1 MTTMILGIGTDIAS
15 IDRFINSQQHMER
28 MANRILT
35 DYELKEFNNLKEN
48 HGRYLAKKWAAKEAV
63 SKAFGTGIA
72 GDTKFKSI
80 EIRHKNNGQPFVVF
94 WDKLKDSAEVLKLR
108 CHLSISDE
116 QDTVVAYTVI
126 EYPG

>member
-1 MTTMILGIGTDIAS
+1 MILGIGTDITS
-15 IDRFINSQQHMER
+15 VDRFINSQQHMER

-35 DYELKEFNNLKEN
+35 EYELKEFNGLKEN

-63 SKAFGTGIA
+63 SKAFGTGIT

-80 EIRHKNNGQPFVVF
+80 EIRHDSNGKPIVIF
-94 WDKLKDSAEVLKLR
+94 WNKLKDNAETLKLR

-116 QDTVVAYTVI
+116 LDTVVAYTVI
-126 EYPG
+126 EYHV

>member
-1 MTTMILGIGTDIAS
+1 MILGIGTDITS
-15 IDRFINSQQHMER
+15 VDRFINSQQHMER

-35 DYELKEFNNLKEN
+35 EYELKEFNSLKEN

-80 EIRHKNNGQPFVVF
+80 EIRHDSNGKPIVIF
-94 WDKLKDSAEVLKLR
+94 WNKLKDNAETLKLR

-116 QDTVVAYTVI
+116 LDTVVAYTVI
-126 EYPG
+126 EYHV

>member
-1 MTTMILGIGTDIAS
+1 MILGIGTDITNV
-15 IDRFINSQQHMER
+15 DRFINSQQHMER

-35 DYELKEFNNLKEN
+35 DHELKEFNNLKEN

-80 EIRHKNNGQPFVVF
+80 EIRHDYNGKPVVIF
-94 WDKLKDSAEVLKLR
+94 WNKLKDNAETLRLR

-116 QDTVVAYTVI
+116 ADTVVAYTVI

>member
-1 MTTMILGIGTDIAS
+1 MILGIGTDITS
-15 IDRFINSQQHMER
+15 VDRFINSQQHMER

-35 DYELKEFNNLKEN
+35 EYELKEFNSLKEN

-80 EIRHKNNGQPFVVF
+80 EIRHDSNGKPIVIF
-94 WDKLKDSAEVLKLR
+94 WNKLKDNAETLKLR

-116 QDTVVAYTVI
+116 VDTVVAYTVI
-126 EYPG
+126 EYHV

>member
-1 MTTMILGIGTDIAS
+1 MILGIGTDITNV
-15 IDRFINSQQHMER
+15 DRFINSQQHMER

-35 DYELKEFNNLKEN
+35 DHELKEFNNRKGN

-80 EIRHKNNGQPFVVF
+80 EIRHDYNGKPVVIF
-94 WDKLKDSAEVLKLR
+94 WNKLKDNAETLRLR

-116 QDTVVAYTVI
+116 ADTVVAYTVI

>member
-1 MTTMILGIGTDIAS
+1 MILGIGTDITS
-15 IDRFINSQQHMER
+15 VDRFINSQQHMEQ

-35 DYELKEFNNLKEN
+35 EYELKEFNGLKEN

-63 SKAFGTGIA
+63 SKAFGTGIT

-80 EIRHKNNGQPFVVF
+80 EIRHDSNGKPIVIF
-94 WDKLKDSAEVLKLR
+94 WNKLKDNAETLKLR

-116 QDTVVAYTVI
+116 VDTVIAYTVI
-126 EYPG
+126 EYHV

>member
-1 MTTMILGIGTDIAS
+1 MILGIGTDITN
-15 IDRFINSQQHMER
+15 IDRFINSHQHMER

-35 DYELKEFNNLKEN
+35 EYELTEFNGLKEN

-80 EIRHKNNGQPFVVF
+80 EIRHDSNGKPIVIF
-94 WDKLKDSAEVLKLR
+94 WDKLKANAETLRLR

-116 QDTVVAYTVI
+116 VDTVVAYTVI

>member
-1 MTTMILGIGTDIAS
+1 MILGIGTDITS

-35 DYELKEFNNLKEN
+35 EYELQEFNSLKED
-48 HGRYLAKKWAAKEAV
+48 HARYLAKKWAAKEAV
-63 SKAFGTGIA
+63 SKAWGTGIA

-80 EIRHKNNGQPFVVF
+80 EIRHNQQGKPIVIFYN
-94 WDKLKDSAEVLKLR
+94 KLKEHVEVLRAR
-108 CHLSISDE
+108 CHISISDE
-116 QDTVVAYTVI
+116 KDTVVAYTVL

>member
-1 MTTMILGIGTDIAS
+1 MILGIGTDITS
-15 IDRFINSQQHMER
+15 VDRFINSQQHMER

-35 DYELKEFNNLKEN
+35 EYELKEFNGLKEN

-80 EIRHKNNGQPFVVF
+80 EIRHDSNGKPIVIF
-94 WDKLKDSAEVLKLR
+94 WNKLKDNAETLKLR

-116 QDTVVAYTVI
+116 LDTVVAYTVI
-126 EYPG
+126 EYHV

>member
-1 MTTMILGIGTDIAS
+1 MILGIGTDITS
-15 IDRFINSQQHMER
+15 VDRFINSQQHMER

-35 DYELKEFNNLKEN
+35 EYELKEFNSLKEN

-63 SKAFGTGIA
+63 SKAFGTGIT

-80 EIRHKNNGQPFVVF
+80 EIRHDSNGKPIVIF
-94 WDKLKDSAEVLKLR
+94 WNKLKDNAETLKLR

-116 QDTVVAYTVI
+116 LDTVVAYTVI
-126 EYPG
+126 EYHV